1 MNEKI
6 NPYKTTLTIV
16 TALLIIYLYNHLA
29 LFLYAALVIGLFAI
43 FSSYLNNKIAFYWM
57 KLAEILGLIFPK
69 ILLTVLYFF
78 VLTPL
83 ALLSKLGRK
92 KNFLQLKNS
101 QDSLFLNVK
110 KTFPKQDF
118 EKMW

>member
-16 TALLIIYLYNHLA
+16 SALLIIYWYNHIA
-29 LFLYAALVIGLFAI
+29 LFLYVAMVIGLAGI
-43 FSSYLNNKIAFYWM
+43 ISSYLNNKIAFYWM
-57 KLAEILGLIFPK
+57 KLAEMFGLIFPK
-69 ILLTVLYFF
+69 IMLTILYFF

-92 KNFLQLKNS
+92 KNFLQLKNT

>member
-1 MNEKI
+1 MKEKI
-6 NPYKTTLTIV
+6 NTYKTTLTIV
-16 TALLIIYLYNHLA
+16 TALLIIYWYNHLV
-29 LFLYAALVIGLFAI
+29 LFLYVALVIGLIAI

-57 KLAEILGLIFPK
+57 KLSEILGLIFPK
-69 ILLTVLYFF
+69 IMLTVLYFL

-92 KNFLQLKNS
+92 KNFLQLKNT
-101 QDSLFLNVK
+101 QDSLFMNVK